1 MGDEIVFNVRDG
13 QVTEMPTTTLKGI
26 GFKERADMQ
35 RWIEEYPEIVERD
48 LLVVTTEFSQW
59 ELRAQ
64 RVEDRLDVL
73 FLDSDGAPVVAEL
86 KRGEAPDTVDL
97 QALKYAAYCSQLT
110 VDDLVDAY
118 ARYHDLGQE
127 DARVEIFDHAPSL
140 RNSELR
146 PVRVRLVAEGFGAS
160 VTTTVLWLRDV
171 GLDVG
176 CVEVSPRSLP
186 DGGYVVT
193 ARQLLPLP
201 AAEDYLVKRRR
212 REKAEEEHE
221 ATGRSRNTVTI
232 LLEAGAIEPGTELKL
247 NLSQFSPEERA
258 VIEPAVHG
266 NPNAGLAEWTG
277 LGLRK
282 AIRWRAD
289 GKTYS
294 ATGLV
299 KHILTLNRCIVH
311 PLPGPRYWKIPD
323 GRTLS
328 YLASMLVEGPAAH
341 ADQRHH

>member
-1 MGDEIVFNVRDG
+1 MGGEIVFNVADG
-13 QVTEMPTTTLKGI
+13 QVTEVLATTLKEI
-26 GFKERADMQ
+26 GFRERADLQ

-48 LLVVTTEFSQW
+48 LLVVTTEFNQW

-86 KRGEAPDTVDL
+86 KRGAAPDTVDL

-110 VDDLVDAY
+110 VQDLIEAY
-118 ARYHDLGQE
+118 SRHHDLGRE
-127 DARVEIFDHAPSL
+127 EARVEVFDHAPSL

-146 PVRVRLVAEGFGAS
+146 PVRVRLVAETFGPS

-171 GLDVG
+171 GLDIG

-186 DGGYVVT
+186 NGGYIIT

-221 ATGRSRNTVTI
+221 ASGRSRNTVTI
-232 LLEAGAIEPGTELKL
+232 LLEANAIEPGTELSL
-247 NLSQFSPEERA
+247 NLDRFSPEERA
-258 VIEPAVHG
+258 RIEPEVQN
-266 NPNAGLAEWTG
+266 NPEVGVAEWTG

-282 AIRWRAD
+282 AIRWRVD

-299 KHILTLNRCIVH
+299 KHILMLNALEVH
-311 PLPGPRYWKIPD
+311 PLPGPRYWKVPD

-328 YLASMLVEGPAAH
+328 HLVSILDEDLADEET
-341 ADQRHH
+341 